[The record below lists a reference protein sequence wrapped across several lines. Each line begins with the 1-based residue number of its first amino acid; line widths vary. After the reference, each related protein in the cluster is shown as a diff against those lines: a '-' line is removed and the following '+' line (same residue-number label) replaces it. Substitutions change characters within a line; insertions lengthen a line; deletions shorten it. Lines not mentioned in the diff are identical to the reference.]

1 LVNTEESCVERVHEI
16 REDLCE
22 LMKEYQVD
30 DEKDNTESSAPTLA
44 KSGLL
49 STISAHVAS
58 RRAPTM
64 IRLKSELDRYL
75 EDELVP
81 ISVENFQILDWW
93 KVASTRY
100 LTLRKIARDTFAIPV
115 STVAS

>member
-1 LVNTEESCVERVHEI
+1 LVNTGESCVERVHEI

-30 DEKDNTESSAPTLA
+30 DEKDNTESSALTLA

-49 STISAHVAS
+49 STISARVAS

-64 IRLKSELDRYL
+64 IRLKSD
-75 EDELVP
+75 
-81 ISVENFQILDWW
+81 
-93 KVASTRY
+93 
-100 LTLRKIARDTFAIPV
+100 
-115 STVAS
+115 